1 MKTHIQLLKL
11 LLVFTLS
18 IVIQLVVVG
27 QSIPQKISFQG
38 KLLESGNPVTGL
50 RNFSFAIT
58 GSGWTEAH
66 NNVSVTNGLYSVV
79 LGETTPIPLTVFN
92 DNLSAALEITV
103 EGTLL
108 TPNVNIY
115 SSGFAFKAEQ
125 AVSAQKIAGYAVS
138 SAAPVFGYYLQW
150 NGTQWTAATFNES
163 DGVIGNEIT
172 NATSGG
178 GLVRSGGGGSA
189 NPYTLGISWGG
200 NGSST
205 LASRSD
211 HSHSGY
217 LSGLGTSGMLTFWN
231 GSSSLSG
238 DAEIYWNNANKQL
251 GIGTSLPAS
260 SAKLDVSSTTKGF
273 LMPRMT
279 TAQRNAIS
287 TATAGL
293 QVFDLTTNSPWY
305 YANSTWNEVQKT
317 GMAWNLSGNSGN
329 NPATSFI
336 GNIDAQDLVFRTNNT
351 DRIRIFGYGNGDILM
366 SSKLGIG
373 TSPTYRLSIMDTTQ
387 AMYIITG
394 TNVKGKNSMFVL
406 NYSDANKGSSYAYQ
420 NTISAI
426 VGYVSTGMPYHFG
439 VAGYRFD
446 DDYGRSAGVYGGV
459 SAETNPTSW
468 GALGFQDESLVE
480 WGGYFH
486 GNVFTDGQLKITG
499 GNPGSGRILTSDA
512 NGLASWQNGTWTYN
526 GSNIYYNGGNVGIG
540 TSNPSSPFEVTSSQS
555 ASNSS
560 VIKAVST
567 YTGSNAIYGISSEIN
582 ASGVKSY
589 AVTGKSLGT
598 DGFGVGMGGHSY
610 GISGTGVEGYAYG
623 SSGVGI
629 KGIAWENTGVNY
641 GVIGE
646 TFSAEGYAGY
656 FPIGRSYFGGN
667 VGIGTNTP
675 TSRLQVQMSGNYITG
690 YFKGNGN
697 TVAYPTLYVQ
707 NSSTANGPAA
717 LLKSA
722 GTEAT
727 LLLVQDAT
735 ASGNLI
741 TGFGATGQG
750 SNYEVAGDGT
760 ISLYNSDHSLSVQ
773 IDPSEVGSNDMGQI
787 TMYNNAGAPVIELD
801 ANYGGTQKGRA
812 TISEIELTG
821 GADIAEPFEIE
832 EDAGIVPGTVLS
844 IDDKFPGQ
852 LKIANKAYD
861 RCVAGIVSGAVD
873 IHPGIILHNKGTKAE
888 GDHLVALSGRVYC
901 LADASNGAI
910 KPGDLLTTSN
920 VPGHAMKVT
929 NFFKSQGAI
938 IGKAMTSL
946 DKGKGL
952 VLVLVTLQ

>member
-1 MKTHIQLLKL
+1 MLTTTMLLA
-11 LLVFTLS
+11 
-18 IVIQLVVVG
+18 QG
-27 QSIPQKISFQG
+27 IPQKISFQG
-38 KLLESGNPVTGL
+38 KLLESGSPVTGI

-66 NNVSVTNGLYSVV
+66 NNVPVTNGLYSVV

-115 SSGFAFKAEQ
+115 SSGYAFKAEQ
-125 AVSAQKIAGYAVS
+125 AVSAQKIAGYIVS
-138 SAAPVFGYYLQW
+138 SVAPVLGYYLQW
-150 NGTQWTAATFNES
+150 NGTQWTAAAFNEL

-200 NGSST
+200 NGSSS

-287 TATAGL
+287 TATTGL

-468 GALGFQDESLVE
+468 GALGFQDDALVE

-499 GNPGSGRILTSDA
+499 GTPGVGKILTSDA
-512 NGLASWQNGTWTYN
+512 NGLASWQNGTWANN
-526 GSNIYYNGGNVGIG
+526 GSAIYYNGGNVGIG
-540 TSNPSSPFEVTSSQS
+540 STTPSSPLFVESAQS
-555 ASNSS
+555 TAASS
-560 VIKAVST
+560 VVKVSST
-567 YTGSNAIYGISSEIN
+567 YAGVNNIYGVSVELNNTSV
-582 ASGVKSY
+582 AKSY
-589 AVTGKSLGT
+589 AISGKSLGNT
-598 DGFGVGMGGHSY
+598 GQGIGVSGESY
-610 GISGTGVEGYAYG
+610 GSSGTGVEGYAYG
-623 SSGVGI
+623 NNGVGV
-629 KGIAWENTGVNY
+629 KAVANGNTGINY
-641 GVIGE
+641 GILAE
-646 TFSAEGYAGY
+646 SFSPEGFSGY
-656 FPIGRSYFGGN
+656 FPIGKAYFAAN
-667 VGIGTNTP
+667 VGIGTTQPSAKLHVNATG
-675 TSRLQVQMSGNYITG
+675 SSVSG
-690 YFKGNGN
+690 YFSGNGN
-697 TVAYPTLYVQ
+697 TMLLPALYAE
-707 NSSTANGPAA
+707 NTSTGNGPAA

-722 GTEAT
+722 GNEAT

-741 TGFGATGQG
+741 TGYGSTGNG
-750 SNYEVAGDGT
+750 SAFEVDGKGT
-760 ISLYNSDHSLSVQ
+760 VSIFNGQHALS
-773 IDPSEVGSNDMGQI
+773 ILLDASEVSTNDMGQI
-787 TMYNNAGAPVIELD
+787 TMYNNAGEAVIELD
-801 ANYGGTQKGRA
+801 ANYNGTQKGRA

-821 GADIAEPFEIE
+821 GADIAEPFDIE
-832 EDAGIVPGTVLS
+832 VDENVLPGTVLS
-844 IDDKFPGQ
+844 IDEKFPGQ
-852 LKIANKAYD
+852 LKIADKAYD
-861 RCVAGIVSGAVD
+861 RCVAGIVSGAED
-873 IHPGIILHNKGTKAE
+873 IHPGLILHNKGTKAE
-888 GDHLVALSGRVYC
+888 GEHLVALSGRVYC
-901 LADASNGAI
+901 LADASNGPI

-920 VPGHAMKVT
+920 TPGHAMKVT

-946 DKGKGL
+946 QSGKGL